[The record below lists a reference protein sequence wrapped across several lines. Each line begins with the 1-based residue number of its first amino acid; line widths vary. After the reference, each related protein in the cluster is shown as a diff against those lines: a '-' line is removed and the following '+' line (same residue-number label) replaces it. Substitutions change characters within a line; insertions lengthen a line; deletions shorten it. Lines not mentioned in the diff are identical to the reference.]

1 MPSPPRADLLP
12 ALARHRPFAF
22 FWSARVAGTIGYQM
36 QAVAIGWQIY
46 DLTGS
51 ALDLGLVGLVQ
62 FIPVVALALVVG
74 HVADR
79 YERRR
84 VVRAC
89 QLAEALAAAVLAT
102 GSVGGWLTEGA
113 IFAIVLVIGKARA
126 FELPALHALVPGLV
140 PAEMFARAV
149 AGSASANQI
158 AIITGPALGG
168 VVYAAG
174 PAAVYGSAS
183 ALFLGAG
190 VLISLIRVAPARL
203 ATGAPTL
210 ASLFA
215 GLAFIRSRPALLG
228 AISLDLFAVLLGG
241 ATALLPIYARD
252 ILHSGP
258 WGLGLL
264 RSAPAFGALAASLV
278 LARRPL
284 RGRAGAVMFASVA
297 CFGAATMVFGVS
309 ASFPISLA
317 ALAVLG
323 ASDAL
328 SVVIRFS
335 LVQIATPDEMR
346 GRVSAVNS
354 LFIGTSNT
362 LGEFESG
369 VTAAWFGVVPAVL
382 IGGIGT
388 VLVAL
393 IGMRL
398 FPELRRIDLLERVRP
413 ERATTK

>member
-1 MPSPPRADLLP
+1 MPTPLAAPSP
-12 ALARHRPFAF
+12 ALARHRPFAL
-22 FWSARVAGTIGYQM
+22 FWCARVAGTIAYQM

-62 FIPVVALALVVG
+62 FVPVVLLALVVG

-79 YERRR
+79 HDRRR

-89 QLAEALAAAVLAT
+89 QLAEALAAAALAA
-102 GSVGGWLTEGA
+102 GSAAGWLTEHA
-113 IFAIVLVIGKARA
+113 IFAIVLVIGTARA

-140 PAEMFARAV
+140 PPGLFARAV
-149 AGSASANQI
+149 AGSASANQL

-168 VVYAAG
+168 LIYAAG
-174 PAAVYGSAS
+174 PAVVYAAAG

-190 VLISLIRVAPARL
+190 VLVSLIRAAPTRA
-203 ATGAPTL
+203 AGAATL

-264 RSAPAFGALAASLV
+264 RSAPACVRHLRFVAD
-278 LARRPL
+278 LARRPR
-284 RGRAGAVMFASVA
+284 RG
-297 CFGAATMVFGVS
+297 S
-309 ASFPISLA
+309 ASS
-317 ALAVLG
+317 
-323 ASDAL
+323 
-328 SVVIRFS
+328 
-335 LVQIATPDEMR
+335 
-346 GRVSAVNS
+346 
-354 LFIGTSNT
+354 
-362 LGEFESG
+362 
-369 VTAAWFGVVPAVL
+369 
-382 IGGIGT
+382 
-388 VLVAL
+388 
-393 IGMRL
+393 
-398 FPELRRIDLLERVRP
+398 RRC
-413 ERATTK
+413 